1 MSDFLLGAAGERADD
16 DLMNAK
22 SQQPPARLAP
32 LTPTQAMNWLAGTPT
47 SFRQAFTWLPRSC
60 KRKPFEMLKPQLY
73 ILQEKLFSP
82 LTVLFNPVVRLLK
95 IPFRREKKDNLH

>member
-32 LTPTQAMNWLAGTPT
+32 LTPTQAMN
-47 SFRQAFTWLPRSC
+47 
-60 KRKPFEMLKPQLY
+60 
-73 ILQEKLFSP
+73 
-82 LTVLFNPVVRLLK
+82 
-95 IPFRREKKDNLH
+95 